1 MYHLVA
7 LKKPTAFGVG
17 AHYLSAL
24 FLGLAAFITMPVVAQ
39 SSGYPQK
46 PIKLIVPLAAGSAV
60 DNAARIVM
68 QKVATNMGTGIAIE
82 NQAGAAGLIGADR
95 VAKSAPDGY
104 TLGGFNDS
112 IMTMLPNL
120 QAKMPWDI
128 QKDFD
133 PISLVATVEWGVV
146 VPTDSAIRTAADLI
160 AAAKKSPGQVNYGS
174 GGNGSPQHIA
184 MALFASQAGLQ
195 LTHVPYKGATQA
207 AVGVAGHEVQVAF
220 QGIATVSSLIKAG
233 KLRLIAVTT
242 PKRLP
247 QFPDVPTVS
256 ESGLS
261 GFEFN
266 SWFAMMAPAGT
277 PKPIVQK
284 LHAEIVKAI
293 SDPAIK
299 EQLFGLGLS
308 PRGTTPDEL
317 AADLKTQFA
326 KYGNLIKQAN
336 ISVD

>member
-1 MYHLVA
+1 MTASSFFISVPLLRASARQLGAALVGIA
-7 LKKPTAFGVG
+7 CL
-17 AHYLSAL
+17 LSAS
-24 FLGLAAFITMPVVAQ
+24 VQAQ
-39 SSGYPQK
+39 SGGYPQK

-128 QKDFD
+128 QKDFE

-146 VPTDSAIRTAADLI
+146 VPADSAIRTAADLI
-160 AAAKKSPGQVNYGS
+160 AVAKKSPGQLNYGS

-184 MALFASQAGLQ
+184 MALFASQAGVQ

-266 SWFAMMAPAGT
+266 SWYAMMAPAGT
-277 PKPIVQK
+277 PKPILQK

-308 PRGTTPDEL
+308 PKGTSPDEL
-317 AADLKTQFA
+317 AADLKVQFA

-336 ISVD
+336 ITAE

>member
-1 MYHLVA
+1 MNKRHLA
-7 LKKPTAFGVG
+7 IKLGRLMQAAGV
-17 AHYLSAL
+17 LSLA
-24 FLGLAAFITMPVVAQ
+24 LGLFSSTQVWAQ
-39 SSGYPQK
+39 SYPQK

-68 QKVATNMGTGIAIE
+68 QKVAANMGAAIAIE

-112 IMTMLPNL
+112 IMTMLPNM

-128 QKDFD
+128 LKDFE

-146 VPTDSAIRTAADLI
+146 VPSDSPIKTAADLI
-160 AAAKKSPGQVNYGS
+160 AAAKKSPGQLNYGS

-184 MALFASQAGLQ
+184 MALFASQAGVQ

-207 AVGVAGHEVQVAF
+207 ALGVAGHEVQVAF

-277 PKPIVQK
+277 PKPIVEK
-284 LHAEIVKAI
+284 LHAEISKALA
-293 SDPAIK
+293 DPSIK

-308 PRGTTPDEL
+308 PRGTTPDQL

-326 KYGNLIKQAN
+326 KYGNLIRQAN
-336 ISVD
+336 ITAE

>member
-1 MYHLVA
+1 MQRRQA
-7 LKKPTAFGVG
+7 LQHSVM
-17 AHYLSAL
+17 
-24 FLGLAAFITMPVVAQ
+24 GLATLASLGTAPAWAQ
-39 SSGYPQK
+39 QAYPNK

-68 QKVATNMGTGIAIE
+68 QKMAVSMGQGIAIE

-128 QKDFD
+128 LRDFE
-133 PISLVATVEWGVV
+133 PISLVATVEWGLV
-146 VPTDSAIRTAADLI
+146 VPVDSPIKTAADLI
-160 AAAKKSPGQVNYGS
+160 AAARQVPGKINYGS

-184 MALFASQAGLQ
+184 MALFASQAGVQ

-207 AVGVAGHEVQVAF
+207 AVGVAGKEVDVAF
-220 QGIATVSSLIKAG
+220 QGIATVSALVKGG

-242 PKRLP
+242 PRRLA
-247 QFPDVPTVS
+247 QFPDVPTVG
-256 ESGLS
+256 ESGLN

-266 SWFAMMAPAGT
+266 SWFALMAPTNT
-277 PKPIVQK
+277 PKPIVKQ
-284 LHAEIVKAI
+284 LHQEVSKALTD
-293 SDPAIK
+293 SAVR
-299 EQLFGLGLS
+299 EQLMGLGLT
-308 PRGTTPDEL
+308 PRGTSPEEL
-317 AADLKTQFA
+317 ATALRAQLA
-326 KYGNLIKQAN
+326 RYEALIKQAN
-336 ISVD
+336 ISVE